1 MTFREKTVDDAP
13 LTVEQAAAFIG
24 IHPQTLRERA
34 VHGEIPDAYKPGKA
48 WMFPKE
54 GLILYRQSLC
64 RYTESKEFG
73 TSIYRR
79 PKVDYVALLGLPTRK
94 PRRNSTKNSK
104 PQYGDKNV

>member
-1 MTFREKTVDDAP
+1 MKLTPAEIDWP

-34 VHGEIPDAYKPGKA
+34 VNGEIPDAYKPGKA

-64 RYTESKEFG
+64 RYTESKVSI
-73 TSIYRR
+73 TSIYRQ
-79 PKVDYVALLGLPTRK
+79 PKADLGALLGLPTRK

-104 PQYGDKNV
+104 AQYGDKNA